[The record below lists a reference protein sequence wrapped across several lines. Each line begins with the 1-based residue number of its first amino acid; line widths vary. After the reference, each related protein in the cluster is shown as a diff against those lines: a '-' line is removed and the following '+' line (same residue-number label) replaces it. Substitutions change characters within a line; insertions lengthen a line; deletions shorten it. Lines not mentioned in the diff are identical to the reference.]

1 MSLDFPLLRCEDFR
15 NVLILN
21 DDERFTKGR
30 REQENAST
38 LRFHDVSS
46 SHSKLLDE
54 RERALDNFQ
63 ECFLE
68 KRCSGQKYHIR
79 KIK

>member
-15 NVLILN
+15 NVLN

-54 RERALDNFQ
+54 RERELWTTFKNAFLRRDVVVRNIT
-63 ECFLE
+63 LE
-68 KRCSGQKYHIR
+68 K
-79 KIK
+79 